1 MLASLASGLLIGIVK
16 FLVIVYSFSKMR
28 TIATAQFF
36 QISFC
41 YFFQAGSTVISRLL
55 RATISPSVVSRE
67 WSVVGAAATSNSGSV
82 CSSEPRRRS
91 SVRRLMRGLTSWD
104 FLRQMIVFQV
114 ALLRL
119 HFLSQVDT
127 VGILGSMGMRLW
139 IDAHSSSPQWFL
151 CFFVKIHDS
160 HQAHLKAMT
169 CLASRERF
177 ARNRTCPP
185 ASHFGEWAPKDSKTL
200 TSHHS
205 CWGASGGQNFRM
217 ISIV

>member
-1 MLASLASGLLIGIVK
+1 MNSFQKISQEVKRIENKVVIHLSGFKCLLKAMLASLASGLLIGIVK

-104 FLRQMIVFQV
+104 FLR
-114 ALLRL
+114 
-119 HFLSQVDT
+119 
-127 VGILGSMGMRLW
+127 
-139 IDAHSSSPQWFL
+139 
-151 CFFVKIHDS
+151 
-160 HQAHLKAMT
+160 
-169 CLASRERF
+169 
-177 ARNRTCPP
+177 
-185 ASHFGEWAPKDSKTL
+185 
-200 TSHHS
+200 
-205 CWGASGGQNFRM
+205 
-217 ISIV
+217 